1 MSGVAEPMVAGWPL
15 AGALAMLL
23 LGERLRAGRR
33 RQALN
38 RAVHELRRPL
48 QLLALAPPSWLAR
61 SSSAPLELAIAALAQ
76 LDREINGG
84 GGDARRLVS
93 SRELVGGA
101 VGRWR
106 GRARLCGGSIAL
118 RWRAGGAPVIADPV
132 RISQALDNLIVNA
145 LEHGGPN
152 VVVEARAA
160 GGRLRI
166 SVADDGGAARPASRS
181 GAPAD
186 VVGRL
191 TGRRR
196 HGHGL
201 EVVRSVAA
209 SHRGR
214 FALQRS
220 ESGSVAM
227 LELPLAGA
235 GDALAA

>member
-1 MSGVAEPMVAGWPL
+1 
-15 AGALAMLL
+15 
-23 LGERLRAGRR
+23 
-33 RQALN
+33 
-38 RAVHELRRPL
+38 
-48 QLLALAPPSWLAR
+48 LAR
-61 SSSAPLELAIAALAQ
+61 SSSAPLELAIAALGQ

-106 GRARLCGGSIAL
+106 ARARHCGGSIAL

-152 VVVEARAA
+152 VVVEARAT

-166 SVADDGGAARPASRS
+166 SIADDGRAARPVART
-181 GAPAD
+181 GAPAE
-186 VVGRL
+186 VIGRL

-209 SHRGR
+209 AHRGR

-220 ESGSVAM
+220 ENGSVAM